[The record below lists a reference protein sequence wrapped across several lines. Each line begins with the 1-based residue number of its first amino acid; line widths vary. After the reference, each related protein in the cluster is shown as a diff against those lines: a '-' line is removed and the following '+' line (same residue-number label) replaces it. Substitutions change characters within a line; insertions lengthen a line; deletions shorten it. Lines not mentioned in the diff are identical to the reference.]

1 MTINMEKE
9 LKLDQMEA
17 NILEIIS
24 LEKNMDKGNFN
35 GQMARFIQE
44 NSLKIIYIT
53 LGLMNEQMEGNMLV
67 NEIKIKWKAKECLHE
82 LMEDVI

>member
-1 MTINMEKE
+1 MDEDFICIQMEVNISDLEKMTINMEKE

-17 NILEIIS
+17 NILDIIS

-44 NSLKIIYIT
+44 NSLKIIYKDWD
-53 LGLMNEQMEGNMLV
+53 L
-67 NEIKIKWKAKECLHE
+67 
-82 LMEDVI
+82 